1 MCDFSYINIVNKN
14 YKWPLINDNITT
26 SDRKVLSDFI
36 LSNERL
42 TNGKKVIEFENIWS
56 KWLGT
61 KRSVMVNSG
70 TSGNYISIAIVKELL
85 GIGEIIVPPLGWVS
99 DISSVTQLG
108 MTPVFVDISMDN
120 LSITSENIKQ
130 AITDKTK
137 AIVLVHCLG
146 FNAINEEIVKI
157 AKEKNI
163 LLIEDCCESH
173 GATFNNQKVG
183 TFGDISIF
191 SFYFGHHITTV
202 EGGII
207 STNNEKIYELS
218 KLFRSHGM
226 TREVSNETQEEY
238 KNKYPNLNP
247 LFTFAVAGFNMR
259 STEINAVL
267 GIEQMNR
274 IDSNVEKRRH
284 NFKLWLDNLDKNKF
298 IVEFDLEGNSNF
310 ALPLIMKPNYTDRL
324 SINDDFSG
332 VCDILDLNGVEY
344 RLGTSG
350 GGNQSLQPYL
360 EKYEYRIVGELTNVN
375 YVHSNSL
382 YIGNHTDLNDEQ
394 IINLCKRLN
403 NV

>member
-1 MCDFSYINIVNKN
+1 MSKN
-14 YKWPLINDNITT
+14 HKWPLINDNITN

-61 KRSVMVNSG
+61 KRSVMANSG

-85 GIGEIIVPPLGWVS
+85 GIGEVIVPPLGWVS

-120 LSITSENIKQ
+120 LSITSENIKN

-146 FNAINEEIVKI
+146 FNAINEEIIKI

-163 LLIEDCCESH
+163 LLIEDCCEAH
-173 GATFNNQKVG
+173 GATFNGQKVG

-202 EGGII
+202 EGGMI

-259 STEINAVL
+259 STELNAVL

-274 IDSNVEKRRH
+274 IDSNVKKRRH
-284 NFKLWLDNLDKNKF
+284 NFKLWLDNLNKNKY

-360 EKYEYRIVGELTNVN
+360 EKYEYRVVGELTNVN

-382 YIGNHTDLNDEQ
+382 YIGNHTDLTDEQ
-394 IINLCKRLN
+394 IIDLCKKLN

>member
-1 MCDFSYINIVNKN
+1 MNID
-14 YKWPLINDNITT
+14 YKWPLINDNITI

-36 LSNERL
+36 LSNKRL

-85 GIGEIIVPPLGWVS
+85 GIGEVIVPPLGWVS

-108 MTPVFVDISMDN
+108 MTPVFVDVSMDN
-120 LSITSENIKQ
+120 LSITSENIKN

-146 FNAINEEIVKI
+146 FNAINEEIIKI

-163 LLIEDCCESH
+163 LLIEDCCEAH
-173 GATFNNQKVG
+173 GATFNGQKVG

-202 EGGII
+202 EGGMI

-259 STEINAVL
+259 STELNAVL

-298 IVEFDLEGNSNF
+298 ILEFDLEGNSNF
-310 ALPLIMKPNYTDRL
+310 ALPLIMKPNYVDRL
-324 SINDDFSG
+324 PINDDFSG
-332 VCDILDLNGVEY
+332 VCDVLNLNGVEY

-360 EKYEYRIVGELTNVN
+360 EKYEYRVVGELTNVN

-394 IINLCKRLN
+394 IINLCKMLN

>member
-1 MCDFSYINIVNKN
+1 MNKD

-26 SDRKVLSDFI
+26 LDRKVLSDFI

-42 TNGKKVIEFENIWS
+42 TNGKKVIEFENTWS

-85 GIGEIIVPPLGWVS
+85 GIGEVIVPPLGWVS

-120 LSITSENIKQ
+120 LSITSENIKN

-146 FNAINEEIVKI
+146 FNAINEEIIKI

-163 LLIEDCCESH
+163 LLIEDCCEAH
-173 GATFNNQKVG
+173 GATFNGQKVG

-191 SFYFGHHITTV
+191 SFYFGHHITTI
-202 EGGII
+202 EGGMI
-207 STNNEKIYELS
+207 SMNDEKIYELS

-226 TREVSNETQEEY
+226 TREVSTETQENY

-259 STEINAVL
+259 STELNAVL
-267 GIEQMNR
+267 GIEQIKR
-274 IDSNVEKRRH
+274 IDDNVTKRRH
-284 NFKLWLDNLDKNKF
+284 NFNVWLNNLDKNKF
-298 IVEFDLEGNSNF
+298 VVDFDLEGNSNF
-310 ALPLIMKPNYTDRL
+310 ALPLIMKPNYIDRL

-332 VCDILDLNGVEY
+332 VCDILNLNGVEY

-360 EKYEYRIVGELTNVN
+360 EKFDFRIVGELTNVN
-375 YVHSNSL
+375 YIHSNSL
-382 YIGNHTDLNDEQ
+382 YIGNHTDLTDEQ
-394 IINLCKRLN
+394 IINLCKMLN

>member
-1 MCDFSYINIVNKN
+1 MSKN
-14 YKWPLINDNITT
+14 HKWPLINDNITN

-85 GIGEIIVPPLGWVS
+85 GIGEVIVPPLGWVS

-120 LSITSENIKQ
+120 LSITSENIKN

-146 FNAINEEIVKI
+146 FNAINEEIIKI

-163 LLIEDCCESH
+163 LLIEDCCEAH
-173 GATFNNQKVG
+173 GATFNGQKVG

-202 EGGII
+202 EGGMI

-259 STEINAVL
+259 STELNAVL

-274 IDSNVEKRRH
+274 IDSNVKKRRH
-284 NFKLWLDNLDKNKF
+284 NFKLWLDNLNKNKY

-360 EKYEYRIVGELTNVN
+360 EKYEYRVVGELTNVN

-382 YIGNHTDLNDEQ
+382 YIGNHTDLTDEQ
-394 IINLCKRLN
+394 IIDLCKKLN